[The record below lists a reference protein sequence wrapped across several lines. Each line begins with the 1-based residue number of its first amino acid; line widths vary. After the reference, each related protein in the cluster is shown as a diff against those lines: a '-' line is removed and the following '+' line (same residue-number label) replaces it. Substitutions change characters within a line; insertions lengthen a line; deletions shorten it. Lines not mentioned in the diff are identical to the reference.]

1 MKTRHEEIP
10 FTPPHPLTAELF
22 TETSIFFDI
31 ETTGF
36 SPKNTSLYLIGCV
49 KRNGSCLC
57 LEQFFAESPT
67 EEKLILNAFLDL
79 LHTCD
84 TIITYNG
91 VGFDIPY
98 LKAKCSQYQLTENLS
113 EFEII
118 DIFKSVSKLKHILNL
133 ENYKQKSIEKFLHL
147 TRDDSYTGRELI
159 PIYQTYTKSLDESL
173 LKLLLLHNYEDVLGM
188 TDLLPMLSYTDLF
201 EGNFREIKEIRLDS
215 VKSYDNSFV
224 KELTL
229 TITPKYPL
237 PKPITFRLDE
247 LYLSSRPETLSL
259 VIRLYEGDL
268 KYFYPNYKDYYY
280 LPDEDTAIH
289 KSVAAYVDKE
299 HRIQAKASTCY
310 TKKSGIFL
318 PQYGKNILT
327 PAFYQNYGE
336 KISYF
341 MYTDSFA
348 SDNTMLTEYIKHILT
363 ILFDGKTYR

>member
-36 SPKNTSLYLIGCV
+36 SPKHTSLYLIGCAR
-49 KRNGSCLC
+49 RNGSCLC
-57 LEQFFAESPT
+57 LDQFFAESPT
-67 EEKLILNAFLDL
+67 EEKAILNAFLEL

-91 VGFDIPY
+91 AGFDVPY
-98 LKAKCSQYQLTENLS
+98 LKAKCSQYNLTENFT

-133 ENYKQKSIEKFLHL
+133 ENCKQKSIEKFLHL
-147 TRDDSYTGRELI
+147 TRDDLCTGGELI

-188 TDLLPMLSYTDLF
+188 TDLLPMLSYAHLF
-201 EGNFREIKEIRLDS
+201 EGNFCEIKEIRLDS
-215 VKSYDNSFV
+215 AKTYDNSFV

-237 PKPITFRLDE
+237 PEPITFRLDE
-247 LYLSSRPETLSL
+247 LYLSGRPDMLSL

-280 LPDEDTAIH
+280 LPDEDAAIH
-289 KSVAAYVDKE
+289 KSVAAYVDRE

-310 TKKSGIFL
+310 TKKSGLFL
-318 PQYGKNILT
+318 PQYSNNFMT
-327 PAFYQNYGE
+327 PAFYKNYGE

-341 MYTDSFA
+341 MYTESFA
-348 SDNTMLTEYIKHILT
+348 SDYTILNKYAKHILT
-363 ILFDGKTYR
+363 ILFEGKSYR